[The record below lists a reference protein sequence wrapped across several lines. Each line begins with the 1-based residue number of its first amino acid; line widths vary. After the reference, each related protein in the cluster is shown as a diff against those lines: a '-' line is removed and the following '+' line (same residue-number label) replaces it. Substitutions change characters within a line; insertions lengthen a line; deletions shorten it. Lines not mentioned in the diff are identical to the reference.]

1 MGGIDEISATIAFT
15 KPLPQHL
22 GCGSTCYSK
31 IRWAWL
37 TNNPGVQQ
45 NVSLSGAEKVG
56 CMRYSEPLKEIL
68 FNEEK
73 DSDSV

>member
-1 MGGIDEISATIAFT
+1 MSTAIACT
-15 KPLPQHL
+15 KLLPQHL
-22 GCGSTCYSK
+22 GCGSTCHSK

-37 TNNPGVQQ
+37 TNNPGVRQ

-56 CMRYSEPLKEIL
+56 CMSYSEPLKEIL
-68 FNEEK
+68 FNEEEK